1 MLFDGIHFLTK
12 TGRLRALITPKTLPK
27 SLFTRCWSKGL
38 LAAIFFLANG
48 AICSPDFQAELEE
61 KRRLAAEASPAG
73 GDSHSDVG
81 DRSGAEAL
89 VEGAGG
95 EKAEGSGNDSD
106 EDPKQKF
113 SLDLKPPSL
122 GHSAASSRGGSQAAT
137 PLKSPQTPKP
147 SEEFLRFQVLSILFN
162 TLLLQAPI
170 HSFANLSAA

>member
-1 MLFDGIHFLTK
+1 ML
-12 TGRLRALITPKTLPK
+12 
-27 SLFTRCWSKGL
+27 C
-38 LAAIFFLANG
+38 
-48 AICSPDFQAELEE
+48 CSNIFQAELEE

-81 DRSGAEAL
+81 DRSGAEPGLA
-89 VEGAGG
+89 EGAGG

-137 PLKSPQTPKP
+137 PLKSPHTPKP
-147 SEEFLRFQVLSILFN
+147 SEEFLRFQVLSIL
-162 TLLLQAPI
+162 
-170 HSFANLSAA
+170 

>member
-1 MLFDGIHFLTK
+1 M
-12 TGRLRALITPKTLPK
+12 
-27 SLFTRCWSKGL
+27 
-38 LAAIFFLANG
+38 AAIFFLRKP
-48 AICSPDFQAELEE
+48 IVPCSPNIFQAELEE

-89 VEGAGG
+89 AEGAGG

-137 PLKSPQTPKP
+137 PLKSPHTPKP
-147 SEEFLRFQVLSILFN
+147 SEEFLRFQVLPPILFK
-162 TLLLQAPI
+162 TYFYSRLLFILLRIFVSRIRGHTLRMTAILGLLLTP
-170 HSFANLSAA
+170 SPL

>member
-1 MLFDGIHFLTK
+1 M
-12 TGRLRALITPKTLPK
+12 P
-27 SLFTRCWSKGL
+27 
-38 LAAIFFLANG
+38 
-48 AICSPDFQAELEE
+48 CSPNIFQAELEE

-89 VEGAGG
+89 AEGAGG

-137 PLKSPQTPKP
+137 PLKSPHTPKP
-147 SEEFLRFQVLSILFN
+147 SEEFLRFQVLSIF
-162 TLLLQAPI
+162 TTGSI
-170 HSFANLSAA
+170 HSFATLCQPHKKVGQNKAQAMQRFPVNHLYK